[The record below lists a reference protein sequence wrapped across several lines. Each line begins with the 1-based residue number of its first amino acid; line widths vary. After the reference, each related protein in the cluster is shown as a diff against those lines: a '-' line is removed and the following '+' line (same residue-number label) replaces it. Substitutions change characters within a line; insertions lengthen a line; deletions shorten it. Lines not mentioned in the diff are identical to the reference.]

1 MSFTQRRIVAIA
13 CVVLGAVA
21 AKAGMPPAGSP
32 PWGYVRDD
40 ASGRALPGVLVTVLD
55 ADGKESQSVSTD
67 STGAYRLDSIVKATI
82 IYALPGYETLQIN
95 YPDDLRRPGECGCRV
110 KDVSLRL
117 LI

>member
-1 MSFTQRRIVAIA
+1 MSFTQRRIVLIA
-13 CVVLGAVA
+13 CVVLGAN
-21 AKAGMPPAGSP
+21 AGWAGRPAIIP
-32 PWGYVRDD
+32 PWGYVRDH

-55 ADGKESQSVSTD
+55 ADGKECQSVTTD
-67 STGAYRLDSIVKATI
+67 STGAYRLDSIAKATI
-82 IYALPGYETLQIN
+82 IYSLPGYETLQLG